1 MQNVQAAH
9 PYGSVIG
16 ERYLVRGLLGEGGY
30 GAVYLVRDQQRV
42 NRNISTLF
50 VLKELI
56 NPSKQERDQITF
68 EGMFL
73 RRLHHRSLPRVHHVF
88 KDDKH
93 NRVYILMD
101 YIEGPNLTLM
111 RLREPEE
118 RFSLPHAMTFMT
130 PIVDAVTYLHSQQ
143 PPIIH
148 KNITPTNIILP
159 HGIAEP
165 VLVDFGIAKAFDPDS
180 TNTAVRY
187 FSFGYG
193 APEQYNEDA
202 CIRTDI
208 YGLAATFYSLLTGLI
223 PPDAL
228 YRIVQ
233 LNDTG
238 SDPLVPANQITPV
251 IPPATTEAIHR
262 AMSISSNDR
271 FSTVEEFWQ
280 DLTAHLV
287 DGHLPAAEF
296 VPSIPVDQQP
306 TKHDILS
313 FLGQQ
318 LPDPGVVSAVQ
329 EDQLPPEPEV
339 ASIAQ
344 EDHQPPE
351 PAVASMAQEDQLPSE
366 STVASI
372 AQEDHQP
379 PESAVASIAQEDHL
393 PPEPAVASIA
403 QEDQQLPEPA
413 VASMAQEDQLPS
425 ESTVASIAQEDQQL
439 PEPEVASMV
448 QEDHLPPE
456 PEVASM
462 VQEDHL
468 PPESEAQP
476 AVQEDQ
482 PPPESEVA
490 SMAQEDQLPPEPEV
504 VSSALPQPHVVS
516 KKTVENI
523 VAVSIPEQ
531 PRAPTS
537 RKPGALLFISLAALA
552 TITVGAGLL
561 LYIMGYHA
569 SSSATPISTLTH
581 KTPPSERRPT
591 MPSSP
596 TPSSTSSISMAGS
609 YYGTL
614 FDMPT
619 GTTTNISLTHIRQQ
633 QGNISGYL
641 GGIPDNTI
649 LNGIPLNGPFTGTVT
664 IAKQIQFIVTS
675 DTGQTAFSFEGVIWA
690 DGTIVGSFCSPAEA
704 RGKCSNYG
712 LWSVSPAT

>member
-16 ERYLVRGLLGEGGY
+16 ERYLVRDLLGEGGY

-42 NRNISTLF
+42 NRNVSTLF
-50 VLKELI
+50 VLKEVI
-56 NPSKQERDQITF
+56 NSSKQERDQIIF

-88 KDDKH
+88 KDDKN

-233 LNDTG
+233 LNNTG

-280 DLTAHLV
+280 DLTAHLI

-339 ASIAQ
+339 EPAVQ
-344 EDHQPPE
+344 QDQQLPLE
-351 PAVASMAQEDQLPSE
+351 PAVASMAQEDQLS
-366 STVASI
+366 
-372 AQEDHQP
+372 
-379 PESAVASIAQEDHL
+379 
-393 PPEPAVASIA
+393 
-403 QEDQQLPEPA
+403 
-413 VASMAQEDQLPS
+413 S

-439 PEPEVASMV
+439 PEPEVASV
-448 QEDHLPPE
+448 
-456 PEVASM
+456 
-462 VQEDHL
+462 
-468 PPESEAQP
+468 
-476 AVQEDQ
+476 VQEDQ

-490 SMAQEDQLPPEPEV
+490 SIAQEDHQPPEPEVASVVQEDQPPPESEVASIAQEEYQPPEPAVASIAQEDQQLPEAEVASMAQEDQQLPEPEVASMAQEDQLPLEPEVASIAQEDYQPPEPAVASMTQEDQLPSESTVASIAQEDQLPPEPEAQPAV
-504 VSSALPQPHVVS
+504 QEDQQLPEPEAQP
-516 KKTVENI
+516 
-523 VAVSIPEQ
+523 
-531 PRAPTS
+531 
-537 RKPGALLFISLAALA
+537 
-552 TITVGAGLL
+552 
-561 LYIMGYHA
+561 
-569 SSSATPISTLTH
+569 
-581 KTPPSERRPT
+581 
-591 MPSSP
+591 
-596 TPSSTSSISMAGS
+596 
-609 YYGTL
+609 
-614 FDMPT
+614 
-619 GTTTNISLTHIRQQ
+619 
-633 QGNISGYL
+633 
-641 GGIPDNTI
+641 
-649 LNGIPLNGPFTGTVT
+649 
-664 IAKQIQFIVTS
+664 
-675 DTGQTAFSFEGVIWA
+675 
-690 DGTIVGSFCSPAEA
+690 
-704 RGKCSNYG
+704 
-712 LWSVSPAT
+712 

>member
-16 ERYLVRGLLGEGGY
+16 ERYLVRDLLGEGGY

-42 NRNISTLF
+42 NRNVSTLF
-50 VLKELI
+50 VLKEVI
-56 NPSKQERDQITF
+56 NSSKQERDQIIF

-88 KDDKH
+88 KDDKN

-280 DLTAHLV
+280 DLTAHLI

-329 EDQLPPEPEV
+329 EDQPPPESEV

-344 EDHQPPE
+344 EEYQPPE
-351 PAVASMAQEDQLPSE
+351 PAVASMTQEDQLPSE

-372 AQEDHQP
+372 AQEDQLP
-379 PESAVASIAQEDHL
+379 PEPEAQPAVQEDQQLPLEPAVASMAQEDQLSSESTVASIAQEDQQL
-393 PPEPAVASIA
+393 PEPEVASMAQEDQLPLEPAVASIA
-403 QEDQQLPEPA
+403 QEDQQLSEPEVASVVQEDQPPPESEVASIAQEEYQPPEPA
-413 VASMAQEDQLPS
+413 VASMTQEDQLPSESTVASIAQEDQLPPEPEAQPAVQEDQQPPEAEVASMAQEDQLPS

-439 PEPEVASMV
+439 PEA
-448 QEDHLPPE
+448 
-456 PEVASM
+456 
-462 VQEDHL
+462 
-468 PPESEAQP
+468 
-476 AVQEDQ
+476 
-482 PPPESEVA
+482 EVA

-504 VSSALPQPHVVS
+504 VS
-516 KKTVENI
+516 
-523 VAVSIPEQ
+523 
-531 PRAPTS
+531 
-537 RKPGALLFISLAALA
+537 
-552 TITVGAGLL
+552 
-561 LYIMGYHA
+561 
-569 SSSATPISTLTH
+569 
-581 KTPPSERRPT
+581 
-591 MPSSP
+591 
-596 TPSSTSSISMAGS
+596 
-609 YYGTL
+609 
-614 FDMPT
+614 
-619 GTTTNISLTHIRQQ
+619 
-633 QGNISGYL
+633 
-641 GGIPDNTI
+641 
-649 LNGIPLNGPFTGTVT
+649 
-664 IAKQIQFIVTS
+664 
-675 DTGQTAFSFEGVIWA
+675 
-690 DGTIVGSFCSPAEA
+690 
-704 RGKCSNYG
+704 
-712 LWSVSPAT
+712 

>member
-16 ERYLVRGLLGEGGY
+16 ERYLVRDLLGEGGY

-42 NRNISTLF
+42 NRNVSTLF
-50 VLKELI
+50 VLKEVI
-56 NPSKQERDQITF
+56 NSSKQERDQIIF

-233 LNDTG
+233 LNNTG

-280 DLTAHLV
+280 DLTAHLI

-339 ASIAQ
+339 ASMAQEDQQLPEPEVASVVQEDQPPPESEVASIAQ
-344 EDHQPPE
+344 EEYQPPE
-351 PAVASMAQEDQLPSE
+351 PAVASM
-366 STVASI
+366 T
-372 AQEDHQP
+372 
-379 PESAVASIAQEDHL
+379 
-393 PPEPAVASIA
+393 
-403 QEDQQLPEPA
+403 
-413 VASMAQEDQLPS
+413 QEDQLPS
-425 ESTVASIAQEDQQL
+425 ESTVASIAQEDQ
-439 PEPEVASMV
+439 
-448 QEDHLPPE
+448 LPPE
-456 PEVASM
+456 P
-462 VQEDHL
+462 
-468 PPESEAQP
+468 EAQP

-561 LYIMGYHA
+561 LYTMGYHA

-591 MPSSP
+591 MSSSP

-641 GGIPDNTI
+641 AGIPDNAI
-649 LNGIPLNGPFTGTVT
+649 FNGIPLNGPFTGTVT

-704 RGKCSNYG
+704 RGKCSDYG

>member
-88 KDDKH
+88 KDDKN

-233 LNDTG
+233 LNNTG

-280 DLTAHLV
+280 DLTAHLI

-339 ASIAQ
+339 ASMAQEDQQLPEPEVASVVQEDQPPPESEVASIAQEEYQPPEPAVASMTQEDQQLSEPEVASVVQEDQPPPESEVASIAQ

-351 PAVASMAQEDQLPSE
+351 PEVASVVQEDQPPPESEVASIAQEEYQPPEPAVASMTQEDQLPSE

-372 AQEDHQP
+372 AQEDQ
-379 PESAVASIAQEDHL
+379 L
-393 PPEPAVASIA
+393 PPEPEAQPAV
-403 QEDQQLPEPA
+403 QEDQQPPEA
-413 VASMAQEDQLPS
+413 EVASMAQEDQLPS

-439 PEPEVASMV
+439 PEA
-448 QEDHLPPE
+448 
-456 PEVASM
+456 
-462 VQEDHL
+462 
-468 PPESEAQP
+468 
-476 AVQEDQ
+476 
-482 PPPESEVA
+482 EVA

-516 KKTVENI
+516 KKT
-523 VAVSIPEQ
+523 
-531 PRAPTS
+531 
-537 RKPGALLFISLAALA
+537 
-552 TITVGAGLL
+552 
-561 LYIMGYHA
+561 
-569 SSSATPISTLTH
+569 
-581 KTPPSERRPT
+581 
-591 MPSSP
+591 
-596 TPSSTSSISMAGS
+596 
-609 YYGTL
+609 
-614 FDMPT
+614 
-619 GTTTNISLTHIRQQ
+619 
-633 QGNISGYL
+633 
-641 GGIPDNTI
+641 
-649 LNGIPLNGPFTGTVT
+649 
-664 IAKQIQFIVTS
+664 
-675 DTGQTAFSFEGVIWA
+675 
-690 DGTIVGSFCSPAEA
+690 
-704 RGKCSNYG
+704 
-712 LWSVSPAT
+712 

>member
-233 LNDTG
+233 LNNTG

-280 DLTAHLV
+280 DLTAHLI

-339 ASIAQ
+339 ASMAQEDQQLPEPEVASVVQEDQPPPESEVASIAQ
-344 EDHQPPE
+344 EEYQPPE
-351 PAVASMAQEDQLPSE
+351 PAVASM
-366 STVASI
+366 T
-372 AQEDHQP
+372 
-379 PESAVASIAQEDHL
+379 
-393 PPEPAVASIA
+393 
-403 QEDQQLPEPA
+403 
-413 VASMAQEDQLPS
+413 QEDQLPS
-425 ESTVASIAQEDQQL
+425 ESTVASIAQEDQ
-439 PEPEVASMV
+439 
-448 QEDHLPPE
+448 LPPE
-456 PEVASM
+456 PE
-462 VQEDHL
+462 
-468 PPESEAQP
+468 AQP
-476 AVQEDQ
+476 SNYLNLKSHQW
-482 PPPESEVA
+482 
-490 SMAQEDQLPPEPEV
+490 L
-504 VSSALPQPHVVS
+504 
-516 KKTVENI
+516 KKTN
-523 VAVSIPEQ
+523 
-531 PRAPTS
+531 
-537 RKPGALLFISLAALA
+537 
-552 TITVGAGLL
+552 
-561 LYIMGYHA
+561 YH
-569 SSSATPISTLTH
+569 
-581 KTPPSERRPT
+581 
-591 MPSSP
+591 
-596 TPSSTSSISMAGS
+596 
-609 YYGTL
+609 
-614 FDMPT
+614 
-619 GTTTNISLTHIRQQ
+619 
-633 QGNISGYL
+633 
-641 GGIPDNTI
+641 
-649 LNGIPLNGPFTGTVT
+649 LNPQLH
-664 IAKQIQFIVTS
+664 Q
-675 DTGQTAFSFEGVIWA
+675 
-690 DGTIVGSFCSPAEA
+690 
-704 RGKCSNYG
+704 
-712 LWSVSPAT
+712 

>member
-88 KDDKH
+88 KDDKN

-280 DLTAHLV
+280 DLTAHLI

-329 EDQLPPEPEV
+329 EDQLLPEPTVASMAQEDQLPPEPEAQPAVQEDQQLPLEPAVASMAQEDQLSSESTVASIAQEDQQLPEPEVASMAQEDQQPPEPEV
-339 ASIAQ
+339 ASVVQEDQPPPESEVASIAQ
-344 EDHQPPE
+344 EEYQPPE
-351 PAVASMAQEDQLPSE
+351 PEVASMTQEDQLPSE

-372 AQEDHQP
+372 AQEDQ
-379 PESAVASIAQEDHL
+379 L
-393 PPEPAVASIA
+393 PPEPEAQPAV
-403 QEDQQLPEPA
+403 QEDQQPPEA
-413 VASMAQEDQLPS
+413 EVASMAQEDQLPS

-439 PEPEVASMV
+439 PEA
-448 QEDHLPPE
+448 
-456 PEVASM
+456 
-462 VQEDHL
+462 
-468 PPESEAQP
+468 
-476 AVQEDQ
+476 
-482 PPPESEVA
+482 EVA

-516 KKTVENI
+516 KKT
-523 VAVSIPEQ
+523 
-531 PRAPTS
+531 
-537 RKPGALLFISLAALA
+537 
-552 TITVGAGLL
+552 
-561 LYIMGYHA
+561 
-569 SSSATPISTLTH
+569 
-581 KTPPSERRPT
+581 
-591 MPSSP
+591 
-596 TPSSTSSISMAGS
+596 
-609 YYGTL
+609 
-614 FDMPT
+614 
-619 GTTTNISLTHIRQQ
+619 
-633 QGNISGYL
+633 
-641 GGIPDNTI
+641 
-649 LNGIPLNGPFTGTVT
+649 
-664 IAKQIQFIVTS
+664 
-675 DTGQTAFSFEGVIWA
+675 
-690 DGTIVGSFCSPAEA
+690 
-704 RGKCSNYG
+704 
-712 LWSVSPAT
+712 

>member
-16 ERYLVRGLLGEGGY
+16 ERYLVRGLLGEGGD

-238 SDPLVPANQITPV
+238 SDPLVPANQIPPL

-262 AMSISSNDR
+262 SMSISSNDL

-280 DLTAHLV
+280 DLTAHLI

-339 ASIAQ
+339 ASIVQ
-344 EDHQPPE
+344 EDHQP
-351 PAVASMAQEDQLPSE
+351 
-366 STVASI
+366 
-372 AQEDHQP
+372 
-379 PESAVASIAQEDHL
+379 
-393 PPEPAVASIA
+393 
-403 QEDQQLPEPA
+403 
-413 VASMAQEDQLPS
+413 
-425 ESTVASIAQEDQQL
+425 

-456 PEVASM
+456 PEAQPAVQEDQQLPEPEVASV

-468 PPESEAQP
+468 PPEP
-476 AVQEDQ
+476 A
-482 PPPESEVA
+482 
-490 SMAQEDQLPPEPEV
+490 V

-552 TITVGAGLL
+552 TITVVAGLL
-561 LYIMGYHA
+561 LYI
-569 SSSATPISTLTH
+569 
-581 KTPPSERRPT
+581 
-591 MPSSP
+591 
-596 TPSSTSSISMAGS
+596 
-609 YYGTL
+609 
-614 FDMPT
+614 
-619 GTTTNISLTHIRQQ
+619 
-633 QGNISGYL
+633 
-641 GGIPDNTI
+641 
-649 LNGIPLNGPFTGTVT
+649 
-664 IAKQIQFIVTS
+664 
-675 DTGQTAFSFEGVIWA
+675 
-690 DGTIVGSFCSPAEA
+690 
-704 RGKCSNYG
+704 
-712 LWSVSPAT
+712 

>member
-16 ERYLVRGLLGEGGY
+16 ERYLVRDLLGEGGY

-42 NRNISTLF
+42 NRNVSTLF
-50 VLKELI
+50 VLKEVI
-56 NPSKQERDQITF
+56 NSSKQERDQIIF

-88 KDDKH
+88 KDDKN

-233 LNDTG
+233 LNNTG

-280 DLTAHLV
+280 DLTAHLI

-339 ASIAQ
+339 ASMAQEDQQLPEPEVASVVQEDQPPPESEVASIAQ
-344 EDHQPPE
+344 EEYQPPE
-351 PAVASMAQEDQLPSE
+351 PAVASM
-366 STVASI
+366 T
-372 AQEDHQP
+372 
-379 PESAVASIAQEDHL
+379 
-393 PPEPAVASIA
+393 
-403 QEDQQLPEPA
+403 
-413 VASMAQEDQLPS
+413 QEDQLPS
-425 ESTVASIAQEDQQL
+425 ESTVASIAQEDQ
-439 PEPEVASMV
+439 
-448 QEDHLPPE
+448 LPPE
-456 PEVASM
+456 P
-462 VQEDHL
+462 
-468 PPESEAQP
+468 EAQP

-482 PPPESEVA
+482 QPPEAEVA
-490 SMAQEDQLPPEPEV
+490 SMAQEDQLPPESEV

-523 VAVSIPEQ
+523 VAASIPEQ

-561 LYIMGYHA
+561 LYTMGYHA

-591 MPSSP
+591 MSSSP

-641 GGIPDNTI
+641 AGIPDNAI
-649 LNGIPLNGPFTGTVT
+649 FNGIPLNGPFTGTVT

>member
-16 ERYLVRGLLGEGGY
+16 ERYLVRDLLGEGGY

-42 NRNISTLF
+42 NRNVSTLF
-50 VLKELI
+50 VLKEVI
-56 NPSKQERDQITF
+56 NSSKQERDQIIF

-88 KDDKH
+88 KDDKN

-233 LNDTG
+233 LNNTG

-280 DLTAHLV
+280 DLTAHLI

-339 ASIAQ
+339 ASMAQEDQQLPEPEVASVVQEDQPPPESEVASIAQ
-344 EDHQPPE
+344 EEYQPPE
-351 PAVASMAQEDQLPSE
+351 PAVASMTQEDQLPSE

-372 AQEDHQP
+372 AQEDQ
-379 PESAVASIAQEDHL
+379 L
-393 PPEPAVASIA
+393 PPEPEAQPAV
-403 QEDQQLPEPA
+403 QEDQQPPEA
-413 VASMAQEDQLPS
+413 EVASMAQEDQLPS

-439 PEPEVASMV
+439 PEA
-448 QEDHLPPE
+448 
-456 PEVASM
+456 
-462 VQEDHL
+462 
-468 PPESEAQP
+468 
-476 AVQEDQ
+476 
-482 PPPESEVA
+482 EVA

-561 LYIMGYHA
+561 LYTMGYHA

-641 GGIPDNTI
+641 GGIPDNAI
-649 LNGIPLNGPFTGTVT
+649 FNGIPLNGPFTGTVT

>member
-16 ERYLVRGLLGEGGY
+16 ERYLVRGLLGEGGD

-280 DLTAHLV
+280 DLTAHLI

-379 PESAVASIAQEDHL
+379 PE
-393 PPEPAVASIA
+393 
-403 QEDQQLPEPA
+403 
-413 VASMAQEDQLPS
+413 
-425 ESTVASIAQEDQQL
+425 
-439 PEPEVASMV
+439 
-448 QEDHLPPE
+448 

-468 PPESEAQP
+468 PPESEVASMVQEDHLPPEPEAQP

-552 TITVGAGLL
+552 TITVVAGLL

-641 GGIPDNTI
+641 GGIPDNAI
-649 LNGIPLNGPFTGTVT
+649 FNGIPLNGPFTGTVT

>member
-16 ERYLVRGLLGEGGY
+16 ERYLVRDLLGEGGY

-42 NRNISTLF
+42 NRNVSTLF
-50 VLKELI
+50 VLKEVI
-56 NPSKQERDQITF
+56 NSSKQERDQIIF

-88 KDDKH
+88 KDDKN

-233 LNDTG
+233 LNNTG

-280 DLTAHLV
+280 DLTAHLI

-339 ASIAQ
+339 ASMAQEDQQLPEPEVASVVQEDQPPPESEVASIAQ
-344 EDHQPPE
+344 EEYQPPE
-351 PAVASMAQEDQLPSE
+351 PAVASMTQEDQLPSE

-372 AQEDHQP
+372 AQEDQ
-379 PESAVASIAQEDHL
+379 L
-393 PPEPAVASIA
+393 PPEPEAQPAV
-403 QEDQQLPEPA
+403 QEDQQPPEA
-413 VASMAQEDQLPS
+413 EVASMAQEDQLPS

-456 PEVASM
+456 P
-462 VQEDHL
+462 
-468 PPESEAQP
+468 EAQP

-523 VAVSIPEQ
+523 VAASIPEQ

-561 LYIMGYHA
+561 LYTMGYHA

-591 MPSSP
+591 MSSSP

-641 GGIPDNTI
+641 AGIPDNAI
-649 LNGIPLNGPFTGTVT
+649 FNGIPLNGPFTGTVT

-704 RGKCSNYG
+704 RGKCSDYG